1 MAVFN
6 SKKFIFIYYEE
17 ILQSIMV
24 ITIALTVSIHLEQK
38 NKFVNAYKN
47 RMRMSVK
54 AMTIVIEKCQRTV
67 KIY

>member
-1 MAVFN
+1 
-6 SKKFIFIYYEE
+6 
-17 ILQSIMV
+17 MV